1 MTHHRQGT
9 DTRARILDAIR
20 AYTATHGY
28 PPTQSEIGA
37 AVGIRGHGSV
47 QAHLDGL
54 ERAGQIRRGFRRVR
68 SVEVVQ

>member
-1 MTHHRQGT
+1 LTRHQST
-9 DTRARILDAIR
+9 TTRAAILNVIR

-28 PPTQSEIGA
+28 PPTQAEIGA
-37 AVGIRGHGSV
+37 AVGLTGHGSV

>member
-1 MTHHRQGT
+1 MTRHQST
-9 DTRARILDAIR
+9 ATRERILAVIR

-37 AVGIRGHGSV
+37 AVGLTGHGSV
-47 QAHLDGL
+47 Q
-54 ERAGQIRRGFRRVR
+54 RRGFRRVR

>member
-1 MTHHRQGT
+1 MTRHQST
-9 DTRARILDAIR
+9 ATRERILAVIR

-37 AVGIRGHGSV
+37 AVGLTGHGSV

-54 ERAGQIRRGFRRVR
+54 ERDRRIRRGFRRVR